1 MATSTYTITLI
12 DNASAAA
19 NRVRTAMARVAVTT
33 NATAAAFR
41 MGGKAEQAFARDA
54 EKLAR
59 VELRAAKA
67 IMATGKALDKLN
79 GVGRKSSAMFGKLGG
94 AAQAVAGF
102 IGTQL
107 VGSTLGAARGFLE
120 AAGLAEQF
128 GDALL
133 NLGKGDRTLSANWE
147 AELLRLRIPLE
158 QGRQDV
164 IALLAAFKGVRN
176 VNAGIATN
184 DILKLGTALRLTAE
198 QSKSFNKV
206 FKDIGGKGKIQR
218 EELVGQLG
226 DVGIGVTSTDFLE
239 QVAKM
244 QNITFAAAEKM
255 LGKGQIT
262 AEMAIPALIEATKV
276 ARGITD
282 LDAAA
287 ERASKGA
294 TGSLIALDNAVLKFK
309 ETVGRG
315 LVEAGAVDLINK
327 LADGILKFT
336 TANPRLVTALA
347 IGFGAL
353 ALALGTL
360 ATVATGVF
368 VVSTALGVLTGTLV
382 PAAAAAWAF
391 IAPLLI
397 AAAPFIAV
405 GAAAAFLGYQIAML
419 WKELGGWAVI
429 WPAVKG
435 FFVNLASAA
444 VSLGAQALDWG
455 RNIVSGLVE
464 GITGGIG
471 RAVDAVK
478 NLGASVIGAG
488 ADILGIQSPSKVFA
502 EQGRFIDEGLAMGI
516 EDHQDLAF
524 ASAETM
530 ADGVVAEADMAAMTG
545 SGVNQTAMANVGTAA
560 GNALAATPGGPV
572 GGSVGSVNVTINV
585 DGAKDTQTTMQAIRS
600 FFDTDFA
607 ALLERQLEG
616 SGA

>member
-1 MATSTYTITLI
+1 MAATYTITLI
-12 DNASAAA
+12 DQASAAA
-19 NRVRTAMARVAVTT
+19 NRVRTALARVAVTT
-33 NATAAAFR
+33 NATAVAMAR
-41 MGGKAEQAFARDA
+41 GSKAEQAFARDA
-54 EKLAR
+54 ERLAR
-59 VELRAAKA
+59 TQLRAAKT
-67 IMATGKALDKLN
+67 IMSTGKALDKLN
-79 GVGRKSSAMFGKLGG
+79 GIGRKSSMMFGKTAT
-94 AAQAVAGF
+94 AAQAFAGF

-107 VGSTLGAARGFLE
+107 VGATLSAARGFLD
-120 AAGLAEQF
+120 AAGKAEQF

-133 NLGKGDRTLSANWE
+133 NLGKGDKTLSANWE

-244 QNITFAAAEKM
+244 QKITFGEAEKM
-255 LGKGQIT
+255 LSAGKIT
-262 AEMAIPALIEATKV
+262 SEIAIPALIEATKT

-287 ERASKGA
+287 DKASKGA
-294 TGSLIALDNAVLKFK
+294 TSSLIALDNAILKFK
-309 ETVGRG
+309 ETVGKG
-315 LVEAGAVDLINK
+315 LVDAGAVDLINR

-336 TANPRLVTALA
+336 TANPELVTALA

-353 ALALGTL
+353 AIALGSL
-360 ATVATGVF
+360 AAIATGVF
-368 VVSTALGVLTGTLV
+368 VVSTALGVLTGTLI

-391 IAPLLI
+391 SAPLLI

-405 GAAAAFLGYQIAML
+405 GAAAAFLGYQIGML

-429 WPAVKG
+429 WPAVRG
-435 FFVNLASAA
+435 FFTDLAGAA
-444 VSLGAQALDWG
+444 MNLGAQALDWG
-455 RNIVSGLVE
+455 RNIVSGLVD

-471 RAVDAVK
+471 RAVDAVT
-478 NLGASVIGAG
+478 NLGSSVIAAG
-488 ADILGIQSPSKVFA
+488 ADILGIKSPSTVFA

-530 ADGVVAEADMAAMTG
+530 ADGVVAEAEMAAMVG

-560 GNALAATPGGPV
+560 GNALAATPGTSG

-585 DGAKDTQTTMQAIRS
+585 DGSKDTQTTMQAIRS

>member
-1 MATSTYTITLI
+1 MAATYTITLI
-12 DNASAAA
+12 DQASAAA
-19 NRVRTAMARVAVTT
+19 NRVRTALARVAVTT
-33 NATAAAFR
+33 NATAVAMAR
-41 MGGKAEQAFARDA
+41 GSKAEQAFARDA
-54 EKLAR
+54 ERLAR
-59 VELRAAKA
+59 TQLRAAKT
-67 IMATGKALDKLN
+67 IMSTGKALDKLN
-79 GVGRKSSAMFGKLGG
+79 GIGRKSSMMFGKTAT
-94 AAQAVAGF
+94 AAQAFAGF

-107 VGSTLGAARGFLE
+107 VGATLSAARGFLD
-120 AAGLAEQF
+120 AAGKAEQF

-133 NLGKGDRTLSANWE
+133 NLGKGDKTLSANWE

-244 QNITFAAAEKM
+244 QKITFGEAEKM
-255 LGKGQIT
+255 LSAGKIT
-262 AEMAIPALIEATKV
+262 SEIAIPALIEATKT

-287 ERASKGA
+287 DKASKGA
-294 TGSLIALDNAVLKFK
+294 TSSLIALDNAILKFK
-309 ETVGRG
+309 ETVGKG
-315 LVEAGAVDLINK
+315 LVDAGAVDLINR

-336 TANPRLVTALA
+336 TANPELVTALA

-353 ALALGTL
+353 AIALGSL
-360 ATVATGVF
+360 AAIATGVF
-368 VVSTALGVLTGTLV
+368 VVSTALGVLTGTLI

-405 GAAAAFLGYQIAML
+405 GAAAAFLGYQIGML

-429 WPAVKG
+429 WPAVRG
-435 FFVNLASAA
+435 FFTDLAGAA
-444 VSLGAQALDWG
+444 MNLGAQALDWG
-455 RNIVSGLVE
+455 RNIVSGLVD

-471 RAVDAVK
+471 RAVDAVT
-478 NLGASVIGAG
+478 NLGSSVIAAG
-488 ADILGIQSPSKVFA
+488 ADILGIKSPSTVFA

-530 ADGVVAEADMAAMTG
+530 ADGVVAEAEMAAMVG

-560 GNALAATPGGPV
+560 GNALAATPGTSG

-585 DGAKDTQTTMQAIRS
+585 DGSKDTQTTMQAIRS

>member
-1 MATSTYTITLI
+1 VATATYKITLI
-12 DNASAAA
+12 DDASVAA

-33 NATAAAFR
+33 SATAQALAR
-41 MGGKAEQAFARDA
+41 GSKAEQAFARDA
-54 EKLAR
+54 ERLAR
-59 VELRAAKA
+59 TQLRAAKT
-67 IMATGKALDKLN
+67 IMSTGKALDKLN
-79 GVGRKSSAMFGKLGG
+79 GVGRKSSAMFGKVGG

-107 VGSTLGAARGFLE
+107 VSSTFAAARGFLE
-120 AAGLAEQF
+120 AVGLAEQF

-133 NLGKGDRTLSANWE
+133 NLSKGDRTLSKNWE
-147 AELLRLRIPLE
+147 NELLRLRIPLE

-164 IALLAAFKGVRN
+164 IALLASFKGVRN

-226 DVGIGVTSTDFLE
+226 DTGIGVTAQDFLAE
-239 QVAKM
+239 VARQ

-262 AEMAIPALIEATKV
+262 AEMAIPALIEATKA

-287 ERASKGA
+287 EKAGKGA
-294 TGSLIALDNAVLKFK
+294 TGSLIALDNAILKLK
-309 ETVGRG
+309 ETVGQG
-315 LVEAGAVDLINK
+315 LVDAGAVEGLNA

-336 TANPRLVTALA
+336 QANPKIVTGLA
-347 IGFGAL
+347 IGFGIL
-353 ALALGTL
+353 AIALGTL

-391 IAPLLI
+391 LAPILL
-397 AAAPFIAV
+397 AAAPFLAV
-405 GAAAAFLGYQIAML
+405 AAAAAFLGYQVAQL
-419 WKELGGWAVI
+419 WKELGGWQVIGPAVI
-429 WPAVKG
+429 G
-435 FFVNLASAA
+435 FFTDLATKAWTFGRDIVTGLARGIADTA
-444 VSLGAQALDWG
+444 VQAVEAIKGLG
-455 RNIVSGLVE
+455 N
-464 GITGGIG
+464 
-471 RAVDAVK
+471 
-478 NLGASVIGAG
+478 SVIDGAK
-488 ADILGIQSPSKVFA
+488 DIFGIKSPSKVFA
-502 EQGRFIDEGLAMGI
+502 EQGKFIDEGLAMGI

-524 ASAETM
+524 ASAENL
-530 ADGVVAEADMAAMTG
+530 ADGAISEAEMASTTG
-545 SGVNQTAMANVGTAA
+545 AGVNQTAMANVGAAA
-560 GNALAATPGGPV
+560 GNALG
-572 GGSVGSVNVTINV
+572 GGSGGSSGGSIGAINVSINV
-585 DGAKDTQTTMQAIRS
+585 DGSKDAATVVQQIRN